1 MFALALQRS
10 VMYVFYKLPLVLSSA
25 SPHRPSCSATWLPRQ
40 GCPSP
45 HQLHRYLGQN
55 KMVIGSYVCISVE
68 PDMLQWPSEPRV
80 RFKLCGWSDSD
91 LWFGNIF
98 CLMGFLCEDTAS
110 YNYSVWCTHFC
121 QHFSI
126 LIHFTQPM
134 TSYNLLISQLS
145 APIFGLKFPISMVS
159 LYPSVQ
165 GLQEYLA
172 IVPLLLFLFHSW
184 ERCMSNPVFLVLVV
198 KDTRMIHR
206 PAAFQVVR
214 ARCASC
220 ESIHVTPSVCGGI
233 HLMSWVEYHL
243 SCC

>member
-1 MFALALQRS
+1 M
-10 VMYVFYKLPLVLSSA
+10 PIPSSA
-25 SPHRPSCSATWLPRQ
+25 SSLSWSEQDGDWILRLYFCGAGHVTMTVWTSSPIQIVWL
-40 GCPSP
+40 
-45 HQLHRYLGQN
+45 
-55 KMVIGSYVCISVE
+55 I
-68 PDMLQWPSEPRV
+68 W
-80 RFKLCGWSDSD
+80 FWSMI
-91 LWFGNIF
+91 WKYIF

-184 ERCMSNPVFLVLVV
+184 ERCMSNPVFLVSVV